1 MAVLVVGD
9 ANPDLVLTG
18 DVVPRFGQAEQDV
31 AAEVALG
38 GSGAIAAAALARL
51 GVDVGIAAAVGDDD
65 LGRLVAAR
73 LQARGV
79 ARDALQRSAAP
90 TGLSVHLLRDGDR
103 AILTSAGAIADLDVG
118 AACAAIGPSVR
129 HVHLS
134 SVYLIP
140 PLVAEGGRVLD
151 GGARGRGHGV
161 GRHELRP
168 VRRVRRARL
177 AAGRGRDPAQRRG
190 GRGDDRAGRLAQAA
204 RDLAA
209 EGATVAVKLGPDG
222 ALGVTGTEARSSAR
236 APAAPEVVDT
246 VGAGDAFDAGFLRA
260 RLDDRPLADVWRS
273 AARAGH
279 LSLRGPGRRRARDA
293 RRGARPG
300 RDHGVIVCAAPNPSV
315 DKLFVTDAVTVGAI
329 HRPERFVAR
338 PGGKG
343 LNVARAAHALGGD
356 VVAVALLAGH
366 AGRWIADAL
375 AAAGP
380 RTETVWGDGE
390 TRAALAVAGGGT
402 TTEFYEAGSDPGTAA
417 WAAFR
422 ARVEATAR
430 STGAAW
436 VSISGSSRPGSRRT
450 RPRRSC
456 APAAR
461 RGRAS
466 PSTTR
471 APRSRPRSSAGPELV
486 KVNRGRGVKS

>member
-103 AILTSAGAIADLDVG
+103 AILTSAGAIADLDIA
-118 AACAAIGPSVR
+118 AACAAIGPAVR

-151 GGARGRGHGV
+151 AAR
-161 GRHELRP
+161 
-168 VRRVRRARL
+168 
-177 AAGRGRDPAQRRG
+177 AAGATVSVDTNFDPSGAFAVPGWLRAADVILPNAAEARAMTGRD
-190 GRGDDRAGRLAQAA
+190 DVAQAA

-209 EGATVAVKLGPDG
+209 EGATVAVKLGAGG
-222 ALGVTGTEARSSAR
+222 ALGVAGPQGEVVRAE
-236 APAAPEVVDT
+236 APAAPEVVDA

-260 RLDDRPLADVWRS
+260 RLDDRPLS
-273 AARAGH
+273 ACLALGCACGT
-279 LSLRGPGRRRARDA
+279 LSLRG
-293 RRGARPG
+293 RG
-300 RDHGVIVCAAPNPSV
+300 D
-315 DKLFVTDAVTVGAI
+315 
-329 HRPERFVAR
+329 
-338 PGGKG
+338 
-343 LNVARAAHALGGD
+343 
-356 VVAVALLAGH
+356 AGH
-366 AGRWIADAL
+366 ATLAEAL
-375 AAAGP
+375 ALAGIAA
-380 RTETVWGDGE
+380 
-390 TRAALAVAGGGT
+390 
-402 TTEFYEAGSDPGTAA
+402 
-417 WAAFR
+417 
-422 ARVEATAR
+422 
-430 STGAAW
+430 
-436 VSISGSSRPGSRRT
+436 
-450 RPRRSC
+450 
-456 APAAR
+456 
-461 RGRAS
+461 
-466 PSTTR
+466 
-471 APRSRPRSSAGPELV
+471 
-486 KVNRGRGVKS
+486 